1 MTELSGKYFE
11 LCILIPCYNNI
22 AGLRKSIET
31 IRYDNGK
38 YLIVIVDD
46 GSHEE
51 VTQLNIFGTDSPSY
65 PVQIIRL
72 QENRGITISLNTG
85 LRWILQNI
93 QCDYIARLDCGD
105 ICDPSRYYKQ
115 IDYLRVN
122 TYVMLLG
129 SWCYFKNPE
138 NNLKF
143 SYRAPEHHPQIKSAL
158 YFRNVF
164 IHPTVIFR
172 REIFEKVGLYPQ
184 EYPHAEDYAL
194 CWKIA
199 NQAQTAVLPLY
210 LVVCEINTH
219 GISYANRIKQ
229 LQSRKVIVQKFGNK
243 FALKILGKLKVTVLM
258 IMPYDFILFVKK
270 LIPF

>member
-1 MTELSGKYFE
+1 MTDFSGKYFE

-22 AGLRKSIET
+22 SGLKKSIES

-46 GSHEE
+46 GSNKALTEE
-51 VTQLNIFGTDSPSY
+51 AISGNNSPAY
-65 PVQIIRL
+65 PVHVIRL
-72 QENRGITISLNTG
+72 LENSGITISLNTG
-85 LRWILQNI
+85 LHWIFQNI
-93 QCDYIARLDCGD
+93 KCDYIARLDCGD

-122 TYVMLLG
+122 TDIMLLG

-138 NNLKF
+138 NNFKF
-143 SYRAPEHHPQIKSAL
+143 SYKAPERDRQIKRAL

-172 REIFEKVGLYPQ
+172 REIFEKVGLYP
-184 EYPHAEDYAL
+184 EDYPHAEDYAL

-210 LVVCEINTH
+210 LVVCEMNTH

-229 LQSRKVIVQKFGNK
+229 LQSRKVIVEKFGNK
-243 FALKILGKLKVTVLM
+243 FALKLMGKLKITVLM
-258 IMPYDFILFVKK
+258 LMPYNLILFVKK
-270 LIPF
+270 LISF